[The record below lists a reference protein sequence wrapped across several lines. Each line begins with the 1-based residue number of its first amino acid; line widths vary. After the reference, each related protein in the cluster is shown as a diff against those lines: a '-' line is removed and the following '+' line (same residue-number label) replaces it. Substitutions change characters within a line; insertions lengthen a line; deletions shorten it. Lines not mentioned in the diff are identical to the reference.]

1 MMANPDPDSTG
12 ARIAAARKLR
22 HLTQRGLAERASI
35 SYSLMFQIEQGAKPA
50 SSAVLAAIAR
60 ALSVSVADLTG
71 QPYIE
76 ELRQDQLDGLIQPIR
91 EALDLYDLGADPE
104 VTPRPAADL
113 IAHADRMCGLIRSGD
128 LRTAAAEL
136 PGLITEATTAA
147 HSRSDDRLWSAL
159 ASAYRSAYD
168 VATKLGFNDLSSLA
182 LDRMAW
188 ASDRA
193 SDAVSASTRQ
203 YLRSLA
209 YLRAGQYRTG
219 MRLAEAGRQVA
230 AQAEAGVERQA
241 IAGQLHLGSA
251 VLAARA
257 GNREETDEHIAAAWR
272 IAREVGEIH
281 RVRWLTFGPTNVAV
295 HHTSA
300 LADQCLYAEALDV
313 AKTITVPADWPAS
326 RAAHHHAEIARA
338 QLWTGRP
345 GPAFRSLLTAR
356 DLAPQQS
363 RHSPAVR
370 ETMTGIVRAQRSTPD
385 TVASFAA
392 WLGM

>member
-1 MMANPDPDSTG
+1 MASPDPDSIG
-12 ARIAAARKLR
+12 ARIAACRKLR

-35 SYSLMFQIEQGAKPA
+35 SYSLMFQIEQGAKSA
-50 SSAVLAAIAR
+50 SSAVLAALAR
-60 ALSVSVADLTG
+60 ALSVPVADLTG
-71 QPYIE
+71 QPYLE

-91 EALDLYDLGADPE
+91 EALDIYDLGADPE
-104 VTPRPAADL
+104 VTARSARDL
-113 IAHADRMCGLIRSGD
+113 IGHADRMCGLIRGGD
-128 LRTAAAEL
+128 LRTAATEL
-136 PGLITEATTAA
+136 PGLIIETTTAA
-147 HSRSDDRLWSAL
+147 HSTADDRLWAAL
-159 ASAYRSAYD
+159 ASTYRSAYD
-168 VATKLGFNDLSSLA
+168 VATKLGFHDLSSIA

-188 ASDRA
+188 ASERA
-193 SDAVSASTRQ
+193 SDAVSAGTRQ

-219 MRLAEAGRQVA
+219 MRLAEAGRQIA
-230 AQAEAGVERQA
+230 AQADPGLARA
-241 IAGQLHLGSA
+241 ALTGQLHLGSA

-257 GNREETDEHIAAAWR
+257 GQRDEADSHIAEAGQ
-272 IAREVGEIH
+272 IATQTGEIH

-300 LADQCLYAEALDV
+300 LVDQCLYAEALDV
-313 AKTITVPADWPAS
+313 AKTITVPTDWPAS

-338 QLWTGRP
+338 QLWTGRAP
-345 GPAFRSLLTAR
+345 AAFRSLLTAR
-356 DLAPQQS
+356 ELAPQQS

-370 ETMTGIVRAQRSTPD
+370 DTMAGIVRAQRSTPD